1 MLPTTTWADN
11 PGLLLV
17 QVLSRCPAQP
27 SLTETAA
34 FRPCHLAQH
43 LSLACPNA
51 NDLHSATATVPDAAT

>member
-17 QVLSRCPAQP
+17 QVWSRCPTQP
-27 SLTETAA
+27 SLTETAVC
-34 FRPCHLAQH
+34 PLCHLAQH

-51 NDLHSATATVPDAAT
+51 NDLHSTTATVPDAAT